1 MPVSCAQ
8 NTVSWSE
15 NKTGCAIDLFTNDVI
30 LAFDDALRWNKCRM
44 DIEIELTKGIF
55 FLEVVFPSTKA
66 HFDLNSPLIRSKKK
80 FWCFYWLMSCALAR
94 WFQKCIHVHSKYCS
108 KLVKNVKNL
117 RESTILGKLQVPGGF
132 SHFWPTC
139 NNICYGHVYIF
150 GISAPRR
157 CWWAN
162 KNAKKLNFF
171 FRPPWGWV
179 QIGKCRFWSAK
190 IDF

>member
-1 MPVSCAQ
+1 MK
-8 NTVSWSE
+8 N
-15 NKTGCAIDLFTNDVI
+15 
-30 LAFDDALRWNKCRM
+30 
-44 DIEIELTKGIF
+44 LTRPQRVGKKS
-55 FLEVVFPSTKA
+55 ST
-66 HFDLNSPLIRSKKK
+66 FG
-80 FWCFYWLMSCALAR
+80 CFYWLISSALAR

-108 KLVKNVKNL
+108 KWVKNVKNL

-171 FRPPWGWV
+171 FDPHGGECKSENVDFGQLKSIFWPWARKAKL
-179 QIGKCRFWSAK
+179 IFRSKCMKKTPRVLVLSLFLYDTAP
-190 IDF
+190 